1 MLELSMGEKVKAKD
15 PVTIS
20 AEELRVNL
28 SEYLGRVMYADE
40 MIVVQKYN
48 RDAAVL
54 VSPRM
59 LKRLI
64 DANQATSEDRTA
76 ALKRLEVLARQI
88 PDNDFNEAGISQLVD
103 REVKAVRARKHP

>member
-1 MLELSMGEKVKAKD
+1 VKAKD

-28 SEYLGRVMYADE
+28 SNYLGRVMYADE

-48 RDAAVL
+48 RDAVVI

-64 DANQATSEDRTA
+64 DANQATSEDRDA
-76 ALKRLEVLARQI
+76 ALRRLDTLTREIPRNDLSEV
-88 PDNDFNEAGISQLVD
+88 EISQLVD
-103 REVKAVRARKHP
+103 REVKAVRSQKHP